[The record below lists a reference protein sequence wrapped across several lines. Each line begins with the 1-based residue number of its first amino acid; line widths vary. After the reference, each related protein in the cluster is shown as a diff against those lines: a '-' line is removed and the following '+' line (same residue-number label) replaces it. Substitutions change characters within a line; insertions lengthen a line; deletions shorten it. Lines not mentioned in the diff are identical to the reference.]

1 MYTDLLLEY
10 KATCAC
16 SETPYLHQIKG
27 AKVNKTKIM
36 EVITNG
42 RKKLMNYQ
50 SVEFFVAGLQKLA
63 KNI

>member
-1 MYTDLLLEY
+1 
-10 KATCAC
+10 
-16 SETPYLHQIKG
+16 
-27 AKVNKTKIM
+27 M

-63 KNI
+63 KNIQLFVAQGKASDPISWEVRNGQYLAFWL